1 MNYLLNRYTTM
12 ETVRNAVS
20 SAFGSS
26 NNSAQ
31 NETNGTEPVS
41 GQTGAGTA
49 NEPFDKGNENEN
61 GEYLS

>member
-1 MNYLLNRYTTM
+1 M
-12 ETVRNAVS
+12 ETVRNAVG
-20 SAFGSS
+20 SAFGNS
-26 NNSAQ
+26 NNSVQ